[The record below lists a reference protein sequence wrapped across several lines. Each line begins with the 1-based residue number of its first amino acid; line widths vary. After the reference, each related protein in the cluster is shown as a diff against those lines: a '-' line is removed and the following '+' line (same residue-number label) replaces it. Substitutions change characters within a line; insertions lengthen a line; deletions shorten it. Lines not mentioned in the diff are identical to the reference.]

1 MFNLSVCDYHH
12 YFSLF
17 IYLFL
22 FFASGIPG
30 YVIWQ
35 LNESSN
41 TPFLKGTGGGFDYT
55 CAFQNELFDIRA
67 SPDKQ

>member
-41 TPFLKGTGGGFDYT
+41 TPLLKGTGGGFDYT

-67 SPDKQ
+67 SSDKH